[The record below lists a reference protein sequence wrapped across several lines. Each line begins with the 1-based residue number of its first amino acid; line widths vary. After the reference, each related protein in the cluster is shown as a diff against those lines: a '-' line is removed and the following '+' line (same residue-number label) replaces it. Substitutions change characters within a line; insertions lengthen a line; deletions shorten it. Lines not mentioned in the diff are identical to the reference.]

1 MNAYKINLL
10 EARFKKEFGLKPS
23 LLLHAPGRVNLIG
36 EHTDYNAGMSLP
48 CAIDF
53 GLKIGISLR
62 DDEQL
67 HLISDIDGQLVK
79 SELSKKPSKD
89 CWTLYP
95 HGLALEF
102 KEISPQFKGYNL
114 MVESNLPVGSGL
126 SSSAAL
132 LCGVAQALKNLLK
145 VELNDL
151 ELCKLVQKVE
161 LKYLGKK
168 TGLMDQMAICL
179 SKEGSAVFIDFKD
192 MSHQLIELPSKLNLT
207 IFHTGIHRKL
217 SGSEYNQ
224 RVDSCQSACQTLEI
238 DSLRDLQVEDLSS
251 VQKKLDQITFK
262 RVRHVVT
269 ENHRVQQFVE
279 AVNRGIC
286 SQLFH
291 LIQSSHQS
299 LSKDYEVSG
308 IEIDCLTGLIQNTL
322 GEQGG
327 VRLTGGGFGGCLVA
341 LSTLESLDEAW
352 PDLKKR
358 YKQQTGLDAK
368 MWSCQSVDGLSRGVY
383 Q

>member
-1 MNAYKINLL
+1 MNASKINLL

-62 DDEQL
+62 HDDQL
-67 HLISDIDGQLVK
+67 HLISDIDGQLVQSDFGK
-79 SELSKKPSKD
+79 SPSKE
-89 CWTLYP
+89 CWSLYP

-102 KEISPQFKGYNL
+102 RELSKKFNGFNL

-132 LCGVAQALKNLLK
+132 LCGVAQALKQLLSI
-145 VELNDL
+145 ELSDI
-151 ELCKLVQKVE
+151 ELCRLVQKVE
-161 LKYLGKK
+161 FKYLGKK

-179 SKEGSAVFIDFKD
+179 SREGSAVFIDFKD
-192 MSHQLIELPSKLNLT
+192 MSHQLIALPSKLKLT

-224 RVDSCQSACQTLEI
+224 RVESCESACRTLGVE
-238 DSLRDLQVEDLSS
+238 SLRELQIGDLISAQR
-251 VQKKLDQITFK
+251 KLDTTVFK

-269 ENHRVQQFVE
+269 ENHRVQQFIQ
-279 AVNRGIC
+279 AINRDLS
-286 SQLFH
+286 SQLFQ

-308 IEIDCLTGLIQNTL
+308 SEIDCLTGIIQEVL
-322 GEQGG
+322 GNNGG
-327 VRLTGGGFGGCLVA
+327 VRLTGGGFGGCLIA
-341 LSTLESLDEAW
+341 LSTSDLLEESW
-352 PDLKKR
+352 PSIKSR

-368 MWSCQSVDGLSRGVY
+368 MWPCKSVEGLCSGVL

>member
-1 MNAYKINLL
+1 MNASKINLL

-62 DDEQL
+62 HDDQL
-67 HLISDIDGQLVK
+67 HFISDIDGQLVK
-79 SELSKKPSKD
+79 SELSKTTSKD

-102 KEISPQFKGYNL
+102 KELSEMFKGFNL

-132 LCGVAQALKNLLK
+132 LCGVAQALKQLLS
-145 VELNDL
+145 L
-151 ELCKLVQKVE
+151 ELSDIELCRLVQKVE
-161 LKYLGKK
+161 FKYLGKK
-168 TGLMDQMAICL
+168 TGLMDQMAICF
-179 SKEGSAVFIDFKD
+179 SREGSAVFIDFKD

-224 RVDSCQSACQTLEI
+224 RVESCQSACRTLGVG
-238 DSLRDLQVEDLSS
+238 SLRELQIGDLISAQR
-251 VQKKLDQITFK
+251 KLDTTVFK

-269 ENHRVQQFVE
+269 ENHRVQQFIQ
-279 AVNRGIC
+279 AINRDLR

-291 LIQSSHQS
+291 LIQGSHQS

-308 IEIDCLTGLIQNTL
+308 GEIDCLTGIIQEVL
-322 GEQGG
+322 GNNGG
-327 VRLTGGGFGGCLVA
+327 VRLTGGGFGGCLIA
-341 LSTLESLDEAW
+341 LSTLDSLEELW
-352 PDLKKR
+352 PDIKNR
-358 YKQQTGLDAK
+358 YKQQTGLDAR
-368 MWSCQSVDGLSRGVY
+368 MWPCQSVDGLCSGAP